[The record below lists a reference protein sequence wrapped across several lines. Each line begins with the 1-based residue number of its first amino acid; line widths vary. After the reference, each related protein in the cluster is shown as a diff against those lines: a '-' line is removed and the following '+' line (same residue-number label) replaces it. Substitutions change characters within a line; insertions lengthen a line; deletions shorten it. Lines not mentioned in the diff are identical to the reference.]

1 MDGQT
6 ALRKTNRR
14 DGRTDQVIEVLLCTK
29 KSWCKVPL
37 SILSEVYLEWRI
49 ELIACGNCGVP
60 NNANGW
66 LPSFIV
72 DFLLLFAGWS
82 ALTYL
87 TCFGRCQQH
96 SRCHHAKSFCIHL
109 NWVMIA
115 RIILPVSE
123 IHRSTCM
130 CNSTN
135 DRNQSLFSVHYEIQ
149 LICFSILVR
158 SIEKAQEF
166 CIEATELWVET
177 VWNRNMQFVD
187 INHFPMSSEVS
198 KCMSQVE
205 CASKVS
211 KWMSG
216 RCKQLS
222 GEEEQM
228 ARCLARWFHSHHPMR
243 LI

>member
-1 MDGQT
+1 MQKAFVNT
-6 ALRKTNRR
+6 YTESWLRAW
-14 DGRTDQVIEVLLCTK
+14 
-29 KSWCKVPL
+29 S
-37 SILSEVYLEWRI
+37 
-49 ELIACGNCGVP
+49 
-60 NNANGW
+60 
-66 LPSFIV
+66 
-72 DFLLLFAGWS
+72 LFS
-82 ALTYL
+82 
-87 TCFGRCQQH
+87 
-96 SRCHHAKSFCIHL
+96 S
-109 NWVMIA
+109 
-115 RIILPVSE
+115 VSE
-123 IHRSTCM
+123 IHRSMCM

-135 DRNQSLFSVHYEIQ
+135 DWNQSLFSVHYEIQ

-166 CIEATELWVET
+166 CIETTELWVET

-211 KWMSG
+211 KCMSE

-228 ARCLARWFHSHHPMR
+228 ARCLARWFHSHYPMR